1 MGAEICGTPLL
12 NRPPNSIQPYGT
24 PAEQSFVLVVTN
36 LRLALMLTR
45 GDKDAEVLQQ
55 QQQERMNKLARNTP
69 QASLPSR
76 LPGSGDIHQARRD
89 SAWVDARGRWESLCG
104 VWNVIPLGM
113 VLRVSLTDSSIH
125 TSQPSKRSTRHNTS
139 APATPTL
146 APALPLF
153 SPPTSPASFFSTR
166 ASKLPYSAPAHSHW
180 MGSPSTSL
188 PAHAH
193 KTPSRRADDKNASE
207 SANMGVTVLSLECYD
222 LRRVDLQF
230 VSLDSAMR
238 VHNLICSNPFSAERF
253 LHLQLQEML
262 HEAIV
267 AGMCVEHIYRCICI
281 YMYFMCVI

>member
-76 LPGSGDIHQARRD
+76 LPGGGDLHQARRD
-89 SAWVDARGRWESLCG
+89 SEWVDARGRWESLCG

-113 VLRVSLTDSSIH
+113 VLRVSLTDSSVH

-139 APATPTL
+139 APPRPHL
-146 APALPLF
+146 HLHSHSSRHLPL
-153 SPPTSPASFFSTR
+153 PPASSQRGLPNSQIPRPPIRTGWDLLQRLCPPMRTR
-166 ASKLPYSAPAHSHW
+166 RRPDGQTTRMQARAQTWGSRYS
-180 MGSPSTSL
+180 
-188 PAHAH
+188 
-193 KTPSRRADDKNASE
+193 
-207 SANMGVTVLSLECYD
+207 VLSATICDGWTCSLCRWTRRCECT
-222 LRRVDLQF
+222 
-230 VSLDSAMR
+230 
-238 VHNLICSNPFSAERF
+238 I
-253 LHLQLQEML
+253 
-262 HEAIV
+262 
-267 AGMCVEHIYRCICI
+267 
-281 YMYFMCVI
+281 